1 MIKVSSNFLSK
12 SVTLY
17 IIYLMKKIVIIGG
30 GFGGLSFLKSA
41 RKSKNKFTLI
51 DQTNHHL
58 FQPLLYQ
65 VATAVLSPSDIT
77 VPIRNLFKK
86 DEHVN
91 IVFDEV
97 IDINQE
103 KNFLEL
109 KSGDYISYDKLLIS
123 VGSSYSYFGN
133 DDWSIYSHGLKNLN
147 DALDIRDN
155 ILKAFEMAE
164 SEKDHDKKLSYLNF
178 VIIGGGPTGVELAGS
193 IAELAY
199 KNIKNEYRN
208 FNIDDINVHLIEAGN
223 NILPDYATNLS
234 TKASKYL
241 QKLGVDLK
249 LNEKVLNIESNK
261 VTTEKDFYFT
271 NNIIWAAGNKA
282 NPLIEKLNTEVDKF
296 GRVIVNDDFS
306 IKNSNS
312 IYVIGDAANYKNK
325 NGEPLPGIAP
335 VAIQQ
340 GKYLAKL
347 LTTNQSSNIKKNF
360 RYRDKGMMATIG
372 GFKAI
377 GVIGKIQ
384 VSGLL
389 AWLTWSLVH
398 LVYLIG
404 YKSKFIVLIE
414 WVFAYFLNKRG
425 TRIIYRENIKG
436 NTNN

>member
-1 MIKVSSNFLSK
+1 
-12 SVTLY
+12 
-17 IIYLMKKIVIIGG
+17 MKKIVIIGG

-86 DEHVN
+86 DENVN
-91 IVFDEV
+91 VVFDEV

-109 KSGDYISYDKLLIS
+109 KSGDYINYDKLLIS

-261 VTTEKDFYFT
+261 VTTEKDSYFT

-325 NGEPLPGIAP
+325 NGKPLPGIAP